1 MGSGHI
7 AVPVLQVLARPN
19 DRVELVGIGTQPDR
33 PSGRRCRLQPTPV
46 GVAADALGLHAD
58 RIESASAPEFV
69 EYLSRLELDFILVI
83 SFGQLLRDEVLN
95 LPRHG
100 CMNVHASVLPRY
112 RGASPITA
120 AIARRD
126 PYTGVTFMRMV
137 RKLDAG
143 DIYHIIKYP
152 LSGHERCDELELQLG
167 VVAAASTVDT
177 LCAVADGRLRGAAQD
192 EQAYSMTCKI
202 RKDDG
207 RILWMWPA
215 ETVEAVTRA
224 FYPWPGARMTLVF
237 DDREEQL
244 TVHAAK
250 VVPEISAPPG
260 TIVRADKNGF
270 IIACG
275 TGGVELLEVT
285 PAGHRDM
292 PAVAYLNG
300 CKIENATVKVDLS

>member
-1 MGSGHI
+1 
-7 AVPVLQVLARPN
+7 
-19 DRVELVGIGTQPDR
+19 VGA
-33 PSGRRCRLQPTPV
+33 
-46 GVAADALGLHAD
+46 AADELGLHAD
-58 RIESASAPEFV
+58 RIGSASSPEFV
-69 EYLSRLELDFILVI
+69 EYLGKLELDFILVV
-83 SFGQLLRDEVLN
+83 SFGQILRDEVLN
-95 LPRHG
+95 IPKRG
-100 CMNVHASVLPRY
+100 CMNIHASVLPRY
-112 RGASPITA
+112 RGASPISA

-167 VVAAASTVDT
+167 VLAAASTADT
-177 LCAVADGRLRGAAQD
+177 LCGVADGRLSGVPQD
-192 EQAYSMTCKI
+192 EQAYSMTSKI

-207 RILWMWPA
+207 LILWTWPA

-244 TVHAAK
+244 TVHAAR
-250 VVPEISAPPG
+250 VVPEVCAPPG
-260 TIVRADKNGF
+260 TIVQADKNGF

-275 TGGVELLEVT
+275 AGAVELLEVT
-285 PAGHRDM
+285 PAGRKNM

-300 CKIENATVKVDLS
+300 CKIANATVKVDLS